1 MSGRKGMRDRRA
13 PHRGGDIEKPLPEM
27 DERRLSG
34 MWYNK
39 EVRYYATKRLR
50 GFYDTQEK
58 NGCGV
63 YMPTVTVVLRNAKA
77 DGKMMTRRFRNAEVF
92 INPTTKLL
100 QVLRSDVPQ
109 IDGQEIL
116 AEFPS
121 ETYLS
126 WE

>member
-1 MSGRKGMRDRRA
+1 MS
-13 PHRGGDIEKPLPEM
+13 
-27 DERRLSG
+27 
-34 MWYNK
+34 N
-39 EVRYYATKRLR
+39 
-50 GFYDTQEK
+50 
-58 NGCGV
+58 
-63 YMPTVTVVLRNAKA
+63 VTVVLRNAKA
-77 DGKMMTRRFRNAEVF
+77 DGKMITRRFRNAEAY

>member
-1 MSGRKGMRDRRA
+1 
-13 PHRGGDIEKPLPEM
+13 
-27 DERRLSG
+27 
-34 MWYNK
+34 
-39 EVRYYATKRLR
+39 
-50 GFYDTQEK
+50 
-58 NGCGV
+58 
-63 YMPTVTVVLRNAKA
+63 MPTLTVVLRKAQA
-77 DGKMMTRRFRNAEVF
+77 DGKMMTRRFRNAEAS

>member
-1 MSGRKGMRDRRA
+1 
-13 PHRGGDIEKPLPEM
+13 
-27 DERRLSG
+27 
-34 MWYNK
+34 
-39 EVRYYATKRLR
+39 
-50 GFYDTQEK
+50 
-58 NGCGV
+58 
-63 YMPTVTVVLRNAKA
+63 MPTITVVLSKSQA
-77 DGKMMTRRFRNAEVF
+77 DGKRIIRRFRNAEVS

>member
-1 MSGRKGMRDRRA
+1 
-13 PHRGGDIEKPLPEM
+13 
-27 DERRLSG
+27 
-34 MWYNK
+34 
-39 EVRYYATKRLR
+39 
-50 GFYDTQEK
+50 
-58 NGCGV
+58 
-63 YMPTVTVVLRNAKA
+63 MPTITVVLSKA
-77 DGKMMTRRFRNAEVF
+77 QANGKRMTRHFRNAEAS

-100 QVLRSDVPQ
+100 QVLCSDVPQ

>member
-1 MSGRKGMRDRRA
+1 
-13 PHRGGDIEKPLPEM
+13 
-27 DERRLSG
+27 
-34 MWYNK
+34 
-39 EVRYYATKRLR
+39 
-50 GFYDTQEK
+50 
-58 NGCGV
+58 
-63 YMPTVTVVLRNAKA
+63 MPTLTVVLRKPQA
-77 DGKMMTRRFRNAEVF
+77 DGKMMARRFRNAEAYV
-92 INPTTKLL
+92 NPTSKLL

>member
-1 MSGRKGMRDRRA
+1 
-13 PHRGGDIEKPLPEM
+13 
-27 DERRLSG
+27 
-34 MWYNK
+34 
-39 EVRYYATKRLR
+39 
-50 GFYDTQEK
+50 
-58 NGCGV
+58 
-63 YMPTVTVVLRNAKA
+63 MPTITVVLSKSQA
-77 DGKMMTRRFRNAEVF
+77 DGKRIARRFRNAEVS

>member
-1 MSGRKGMRDRRA
+1 
-13 PHRGGDIEKPLPEM
+13 
-27 DERRLSG
+27 
-34 MWYNK
+34 
-39 EVRYYATKRLR
+39 
-50 GFYDTQEK
+50 
-58 NGCGV
+58 
-63 YMPTVTVVLRNAKA
+63 
-77 DGKMMTRRFRNAEVF
+77 MTRRFRNAEAY

>member
-1 MSGRKGMRDRRA
+1 
-13 PHRGGDIEKPLPEM
+13 
-27 DERRLSG
+27 
-34 MWYNK
+34 
-39 EVRYYATKRLR
+39 
-50 GFYDTQEK
+50 
-58 NGCGV
+58 
-63 YMPTVTVVLRNAKA
+63 MPTVTVVLRKPKA
-77 DGKMMTRRFRNAEVF
+77 DGKMITRRFRNAEASL
-92 INPTTKLL
+92 NPTTKLL

>member
-1 MSGRKGMRDRRA
+1 
-13 PHRGGDIEKPLPEM
+13 
-27 DERRLSG
+27 
-34 MWYNK
+34 
-39 EVRYYATKRLR
+39 
-50 GFYDTQEK
+50 
-58 NGCGV
+58 
-63 YMPTVTVVLRNAKA
+63 MPTITVVLSKSQT
-77 DGKMMTRRFRNAEVF
+77 DGKRIIRRFRNAEVS

-100 QVLRSDVPQ
+100 QVRRSDVPQ

>member
-1 MSGRKGMRDRRA
+1 MST
-13 PHRGGDIEKPLPEM
+13 I
-27 DERRLSG
+27 
-34 MWYNK
+34 
-39 EVRYYATKRLR
+39 
-50 GFYDTQEK
+50 
-58 NGCGV
+58 
-63 YMPTVTVVLRNAKA
+63 TVVLRNAKA
-77 DGKMMTRRFRNAEVF
+77 DGKMITRRFRNAEVY

-121 ETYLS
+121 ETYLY

>member
-1 MSGRKGMRDRRA
+1 
-13 PHRGGDIEKPLPEM
+13 
-27 DERRLSG
+27 
-34 MWYNK
+34 
-39 EVRYYATKRLR
+39 
-50 GFYDTQEK
+50 
-58 NGCGV
+58 
-63 YMPTVTVVLRNAKA
+63 MPTLTVVLSKSQA
-77 DGKMMTRRFRNAEVF
+77 DGKMMTRRFHNAEAYV
-92 INPTTKLL
+92 NPTTKLL

>member
-1 MSGRKGMRDRRA
+1 
-13 PHRGGDIEKPLPEM
+13 
-27 DERRLSG
+27 
-34 MWYNK
+34 
-39 EVRYYATKRLR
+39 
-50 GFYDTQEK
+50 
-58 NGCGV
+58 
-63 YMPTVTVVLRNAKA
+63 MPTLTVVLSKAHA
-77 DGKMMTRRFRNAEVF
+77 DGKMMTRRFRNAEAS

-100 QVLRSDVPQ
+100 QVLRSDVSP

>member
-1 MSGRKGMRDRRA
+1 MST
-13 PHRGGDIEKPLPEM
+13 L
-27 DERRLSG
+27 
-34 MWYNK
+34 
-39 EVRYYATKRLR
+39 
-50 GFYDTQEK
+50 
-58 NGCGV
+58 
-63 YMPTVTVVLRNAKA
+63 TVVLRKPQA
-77 DGKMMTRRFRNAEVF
+77 DGKMMTRRFRNAEAYV
-92 INPTTKLL
+92 NPTTKLL

>member
-1 MSGRKGMRDRRA
+1 
-13 PHRGGDIEKPLPEM
+13 
-27 DERRLSG
+27 
-34 MWYNK
+34 
-39 EVRYYATKRLR
+39 
-50 GFYDTQEK
+50 
-58 NGCGV
+58 
-63 YMPTVTVVLRNAKA
+63 MPTLTVVLRKAQA
-77 DGKMMTRRFRNAEVF
+77 DGKMMTRRFRNAEAS

-109 IDGQEIL
+109 RDGQEIL

>member
-1 MSGRKGMRDRRA
+1 MS
-13 PHRGGDIEKPLPEM
+13 
-27 DERRLSG
+27 
-34 MWYNK
+34 
-39 EVRYYATKRLR
+39 
-50 GFYDTQEK
+50 
-58 NGCGV
+58 
-63 YMPTVTVVLRNAKA
+63 TVTVVLRNAKV
-77 DGKMMTRRFRNAEVF
+77 DRKMITRRFRNAEVY

-116 AEFPS
+116 AEFSS

>member
-1 MSGRKGMRDRRA
+1 MST
-13 PHRGGDIEKPLPEM
+13 I
-27 DERRLSG
+27 
-34 MWYNK
+34 
-39 EVRYYATKRLR
+39 
-50 GFYDTQEK
+50 
-58 NGCGV
+58 
-63 YMPTVTVVLRNAKA
+63 TVVLRNAKA
-77 DGKMMTRRFRNAEVF
+77 DGKMITRRFRNAEVY

-121 ETYLS
+121 ETDLY

>member
-1 MSGRKGMRDRRA
+1 
-13 PHRGGDIEKPLPEM
+13 
-27 DERRLSG
+27 
-34 MWYNK
+34 
-39 EVRYYATKRLR
+39 
-50 GFYDTQEK
+50 
-58 NGCGV
+58 
-63 YMPTVTVVLRNAKA
+63 MPTLTFVLSKSHA
-77 DGKMMTRRFRNAEVF
+77 DGKMMTRRFRNAEAYV
-92 INPTTKLL
+92 NPTTKLL

>member
-1 MSGRKGMRDRRA
+1 
-13 PHRGGDIEKPLPEM
+13 
-27 DERRLSG
+27 
-34 MWYNK
+34 
-39 EVRYYATKRLR
+39 
-50 GFYDTQEK
+50 
-58 NGCGV
+58 
-63 YMPTVTVVLRNAKA
+63 MPTITVVLRKA
-77 DGKMMTRRFRNAEVF
+77 QVDGKIITRRFRNAEAY

>member
-1 MSGRKGMRDRRA
+1 VHEGQISGKKIEPKR
-13 PHRGGDIEKPLPEM
+13 PLLDIL
-27 DERRLSG
+27 
-34 MWYNK
+34 
-39 EVRYYATKRLR
+39 
-50 GFYDTQEK
+50 
-58 NGCGV
+58 
-63 YMPTVTVVLRNAKA
+63 
-77 DGKMMTRRFRNAEVF
+77 AEAS

>member
-1 MSGRKGMRDRRA
+1 
-13 PHRGGDIEKPLPEM
+13 
-27 DERRLSG
+27 
-34 MWYNK
+34 
-39 EVRYYATKRLR
+39 
-50 GFYDTQEK
+50 
-58 NGCGV
+58 
-63 YMPTVTVVLRNAKA
+63 MPTITVVLSKSQT
-77 DGKMMTRRFRNAEVF
+77 DGKRIIRRFRNAEVS

>member
-1 MSGRKGMRDRRA
+1 
-13 PHRGGDIEKPLPEM
+13 
-27 DERRLSG
+27 
-34 MWYNK
+34 
-39 EVRYYATKRLR
+39 
-50 GFYDTQEK
+50 
-58 NGCGV
+58 
-63 YMPTVTVVLRNAKA
+63 MPTVTVVLSHAKA
-77 DGKMMTRRFRNAEVF
+77 DGTRMTRRFRNAEVF

-116 AEFPS
+116 AEFSS

>member
-1 MSGRKGMRDRRA
+1 
-13 PHRGGDIEKPLPEM
+13 
-27 DERRLSG
+27 
-34 MWYNK
+34 
-39 EVRYYATKRLR
+39 
-50 GFYDTQEK
+50 
-58 NGCGV
+58 
-63 YMPTVTVVLRNAKA
+63 MPTITVVLRKPQA
-77 DGKMMTRRFRNAEVF
+77 DGKMMTRRFRNAEVY

-100 QVLRSDVPQ
+100 QVLRSDIPQ

>member
-1 MSGRKGMRDRRA
+1 
-13 PHRGGDIEKPLPEM
+13 
-27 DERRLSG
+27 
-34 MWYNK
+34 
-39 EVRYYATKRLR
+39 
-50 GFYDTQEK
+50 
-58 NGCGV
+58 
-63 YMPTVTVVLRNAKA
+63 MPTITVVLSKA
-77 DGKMMTRRFRNAEVF
+77 QANGKMMTRRFRNAEAS

>member
-1 MSGRKGMRDRRA
+1 
-13 PHRGGDIEKPLPEM
+13 
-27 DERRLSG
+27 
-34 MWYNK
+34 
-39 EVRYYATKRLR
+39 
-50 GFYDTQEK
+50 
-58 NGCGV
+58 
-63 YMPTVTVVLRNAKA
+63 MPTLTVVLSKAQA
-77 DGKMMTRRFRNAEVF
+77 DGKMITRRFRNAEASL
-92 INPTTKLL
+92 NPTTKLL

>member
-1 MSGRKGMRDRRA
+1 MTT
-13 PHRGGDIEKPLPEM
+13 I
-27 DERRLSG
+27 
-34 MWYNK
+34 
-39 EVRYYATKRLR
+39 
-50 GFYDTQEK
+50 
-58 NGCGV
+58 
-63 YMPTVTVVLRNAKA
+63 TVVLRNTKA
-77 DGKMMTRRFRNAEVF
+77 DGTRMTRRFRNAEAY

-121 ETYLS
+121 ETYFS

>member
-1 MSGRKGMRDRRA
+1 
-13 PHRGGDIEKPLPEM
+13 
-27 DERRLSG
+27 
-34 MWYNK
+34 
-39 EVRYYATKRLR
+39 
-50 GFYDTQEK
+50 
-58 NGCGV
+58 
-63 YMPTVTVVLRNAKA
+63 MPTITVVLSKTQAN
-77 DGKMMTRRFRNAEVF
+77 GKRITRRLRNAEAS

>member
-1 MSGRKGMRDRRA
+1 MS
-13 PHRGGDIEKPLPEM
+13 
-27 DERRLSG
+27 
-34 MWYNK
+34 
-39 EVRYYATKRLR
+39 
-50 GFYDTQEK
+50 
-58 NGCGV
+58 
-63 YMPTVTVVLRNAKA
+63 TVTVVLRNAKA
-77 DGKMMTRRFRNAEVF
+77 DGKMITRRFRNAEAY

-100 QVLRSDVPQ
+100 QVLRSDVSQ

>member
-1 MSGRKGMRDRRA
+1 MST
-13 PHRGGDIEKPLPEM
+13 L
-27 DERRLSG
+27 
-34 MWYNK
+34 
-39 EVRYYATKRLR
+39 
-50 GFYDTQEK
+50 
-58 NGCGV
+58 
-63 YMPTVTVVLRNAKA
+63 TVVLSKTQS
-77 DGKMMTRRFRNAEVF
+77 DGKRMTRRFRNAEAS